1 MAKRFTCEGIARVVL
16 LSINGL
22 FFALGAA
29 VLILSVFGF
38 SYFFSSS
45 SSASSVISSFDLPAF
60 NLILVVTACVTIGLA
75 LLGVYGAWRYA
86 LQLLKLYLLALLAII
101 SIQIAMGIY
110 LLTLN
115 MDDVR
120 TSWNQETPAARQS
133 RVDIQNSLTCCGYDT
148 WTDSIGYLHT
158 PCPYAPTAPVSA
170 AAFRQPQ
177 TCQVAVRSYVD
188 RWLVPVA
195 VAAIVLAVVEI
206 MAVGTVGFIIFRQK
220 ERHVKTGFEY

>member
-1 MAKRFTCEGIARVVL
+1 MAKRYSCEGIARLVL

-60 NLILVVTACVTIGLA
+60 NLIIVVTACVTIALS
-75 LLGVYGAWRYA
+75 LLGTFAASRYQ
-86 LQLLKLYLLALLAII
+86 LQLLKLYLLALLATI

-120 TSWNQETPAARQS
+120 TTWNQETPSARTS

-148 WTDSIGYLHT
+148 WTDSIGFLQT
-158 PCPYAPTAPVSA
+158 PCPFAPMAPVSA
-170 AAFRQPQ
+170 SLWRPPQ
-177 TCQVAVRSYVD
+177 TCQVAVKSYVN
-188 RWLVPVA
+188 RWLLPVA
-195 VAAIVLAVVEI
+195 VAAIVLAVVEM